1 MIVTPESIAKTRE
14 EHGLADAALPK
25 SVAIIM
31 DGNGRWAKQRGM
43 PRIMGHREG
52 AKAVRTIIGGAAR
65 IGLDALSL
73 YSFSQQNWSRPDEEI
88 NALMHL
94 YTQYL
99 IEERKTI
106 MDHNVRLRHVGSRDG
121 LPQMV
126 LDAIDETVRISASN
140 TGMHLCLALNY
151 GSREEILSAAQ
162 TLAKRVQQGEIAP
175 EEITESMFANALDT
189 GGIPD
194 PDMVIRT
201 SGEMRLSNFLLWQI
215 SYSEFYVTDV
225 HWPDF
230 GIETFKAALL
240 SYGNRNRRFGGVT
253 TT

>member
-14 EHGLADAALPK
+14 QHGLADAILPK

-31 DGNGRWAKQRGM
+31 DGNGRWAQQRGL

-52 AKAVRTIIGGAAR
+52 AKAVRTVIGGAAR
-65 IGLDALSL
+65 LGLDALSL
-73 YSFSQQNWSRPDEEI
+73 YSFSQQNWSRPEEEI

-106 MDHNVRLRHVGSRDG
+106 MDHNVRLRHIGSRED
-121 LPQMV
+121 LPEMV
-126 LDAIDETVRISASN
+126 LEALDETVRISASN

-151 GSREEILSAAQ
+151 GGREEILSAAQ
-162 TLAKRVQQGEIAP
+162 TLAKRVQTGSMTP
-175 EEITESMFANALDT
+175 DEITESVFADAMDT

-194 PDMVIRT
+194 PDLLVRT
-201 SGEMRLSNFLLWQI
+201 SGEMRLSNFMLWQI

-230 GIETFKAALL
+230 GVETFKTALL
-240 SYGNRNRRFGGVT
+240 SYGVRSRRFGGVT